1 MSEEDLNGSEQ
12 FLLITA
18 AITAFGAC
26 IAMTY
31 QFVLRSRC
39 TSIKCCGIECERS
52 VIDLQA
58 NDLELN
64 NRAAN

>member
-1 MSEEDLNGSEQ
+1 MADQNLNGSEQ

-18 AITAFGAC
+18 GITAFGAC
-26 IAMTY
+26 IGMTY

-39 TSIKCCGIECERS
+39 TYIKCCGLECERS

-58 NDLELN
+58 SDLESQQRN
-64 NRAAN
+64 